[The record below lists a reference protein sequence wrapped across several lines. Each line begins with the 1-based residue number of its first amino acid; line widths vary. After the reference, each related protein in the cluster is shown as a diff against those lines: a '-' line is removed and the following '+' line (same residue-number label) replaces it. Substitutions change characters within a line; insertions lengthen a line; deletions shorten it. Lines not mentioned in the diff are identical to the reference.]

1 MTNKEF
7 QKMIDLFIR
16 LNKLLKKYDE
26 HLHPVEL
33 PDDSPKPILFPD
45 DIYDEICVKL
55 DIKELGLIGIS

>member
-1 MTNKEF
+1 
-7 QKMIDLFIR
+7 MIE

-45 DIYDEICVKL
+45 DVYDEICVKL

>member
-7 QKMIDLFIR
+7 QKMIDLFIK
-16 LNKLLKKYDE
+16 LNQLLKKYDE

-45 DIYDEICVKL
+45 DVYDEICFRL
-55 DIKELGLIGIS
+55 DIERIDLLGIS